1 MKIAFALAGFHR
13 YDRGAE
19 TALIALAR
27 ELAATG
33 DEVTLIGSGE
43 KRPGEP
49 YRFIHAGSVRR
60 EKFERFPRFPALRSE
75 TGWEEATF
83 AAGLLRAFRAADYDL
98 TISCGYPWTNWAL
111 RRSGRRGPRH
121 VFVTQNGDYPAQSDA
136 SEFRF
141 FGCDGLVCTN
151 PDYFERNKDR
161 WNCAL
166 IPNGIDPTCF
176 SIGDAERAAFGL
188 AADAPIVL
196 MVSACIET
204 KRVEDGIRA
213 VAGVPGVHLV
223 VAGDGPLR
231 DKLQALADAMLPGR
245 FTRLTA
251 PAARMPAL
259 YRSANAFL
267 HMSKEESFGNVYIE
281 AMACGLPVVGHDTPR
296 LRWIVGD
303 DEYLADTTDIAATSA
318 RIAQALGE
326 DGAGAEQRAAK
337 AEAFAWPRVA
347 AQYRTF
353 FEQVVRQSSV
363 RK

>member
-19 TALIALAR
+19 TALLALAR
-27 ELAATG
+27 ELAAG
-33 DEVTLIGSGE
+33 DAVTVIGSGE
-43 KRPGEP
+43 ERPGEP

-60 EKFERFPRFPALRSE
+60 ERFERFPRLPALRSE

-83 AAGLLRAFRAADYDL
+83 AASLLAKFKAADFDL
-98 TISCGYPWTNWAL
+98 TVTCGYPWTNWAL
-111 RRSGRRGPRH
+111 RRAGGRGPAH
-121 VFVTQNGDYPAQSDA
+121 VFVTQNGDYPARSEA

-151 PDYFERNKDR
+151 PDYFEHNKDR
-161 WNCAL
+161 WTCAL
-166 IPNGIDPTCF
+166 IPNGIDPVRFC
-176 SIGDAERAAFGL
+176 IGPEERDAFGL
-188 AADAPIVL
+188 PAVVPVVL

-213 VAGVPGVHLV
+213 VAGVPGAHLV

-231 DKLQALADAMLPGR
+231 DKVQALADAMLPGR

-259 YRSANAFL
+259 YRSADVFL

-318 RIAQALGE
+318 RIAEALGQ
-326 DGAGAEQRAAK
+326 GRAGTEKRTAK
-337 AEAFAWPRVA
+337 AAAFAWPRVA
-347 AQYRTF
+347 ARYRIF
-353 FEQVVRQSSV
+353 FEKVLAQSSV